1 MTRPAPTHAAKSPA
15 TESAVLPPC
24 MANPQL
30 WDSTDNAEAIAAC
43 RRLCP
48 RRVACAQEVL
58 SNVQNIDGV
67 VAGVALPAQNEHGT
81 SKRRRAAVQHIQ
93 AIAAQRP
100 QPTKADPTTQP
111 GPAGSR
117 GYHAHHGSAGQ
128 PEIADRQGS
137 AAARTTRPAAAQRSC
152 GTTAVIERADDIS
165 SRHVG
170 QTGAAELTGLSKD
183 YLKQLR
189 RLRKGPK
196 WWRTATGEVRYW
208 VIDIE
213 KWMSRRQRSQI
224 LSGGRRRNHHRS
236 AANYP
241 HPRRPVEHSTARQ
254 LSLFESPDIAEP
266 GWSAPS
272 TVRHLANHQGFRN
285 QGVFRPRELQPGQ
298 CDLAGAALI
307 TGLTHN
313 RLRAHHK
320 KGTGPKSWVS
330 GGGIRYWEA
339 DVRAWREQLPD
350 HSGEE
355 PTATEPI
362 AQAS

>member
-15 TESAVLPPC
+15 TEPAALPPC

-30 WDSTDNAEAIAAC
+30 WDSTDSAEAIAAC

-93 AIAAQRP
+93 AIAAQQP
-100 QPTKADPTTQP
+100 QPARTDPTTQT
-111 GPAGSR
+111 GPAAPRR

-128 PEIADRQGS
+128 PEVADRQPS
-137 AAARTTRPAAAQRSC
+137 AAARTTRPATAQRSC
-152 GTTAVIERADDIS
+152 GTTAVIERSDDTS

-213 KWMSRRQRSQI
+213 KWMSRRERSQI

-241 HPRRPVEHSTARQ
+241 HPKRPIEHSAARQ
-254 LSLFESPDIAEP
+254 LSLFESPDVVEP
-266 GWSAPS
+266 GWSAPG
-272 TVRHLANHQGFRN
+272 TVRHLAGQQGFF
-285 QGVFRPRELQPGQ
+285 GPSRPRQLQPGQ

-313 RLRAHHK
+313 QLRVHHAN
-320 KGTGPKSWVS
+320 GTGPKSWVS

-339 DVRAWREQLPD
+339 DVRAWTEQLAD
-350 HSGEE
+350 HRGNDA
-355 PTATEPI
+355 TDTEPI

>member
-15 TESAVLPPC
+15 TESAALPPC

-58 SNVQNIDGV
+58 SNVQNVDGV
-67 VAGVALPAQNEHGT
+67 VAGVALPPQNEHGT

-93 AIAAQRP
+93 AIAAQQP
-100 QPTKADPTTQP
+100 QPKIADPTTES
-111 GPAGSR
+111 GPAPR
-117 GYHAHHGSAGQ
+117 RDYHAHHGSAGR
-128 PEIADRQGS
+128 PEAADCVRS
-137 AAARTTRPAAAQRSC
+137 ATDNAARPAAPQRAC
-152 GTTAVIERADDIS
+152 GATAVIERSDDTPKT
-165 SRHVG
+165 HVG
-170 QTGAAELTGLSKD
+170 TVGAAELTGLSKD

-189 RLRKGPK
+189 RLSKGPK

-213 KWMSRRQRSQI
+213 KWMNRRQRSQI
-224 LSGGRRRNHHRS
+224 LSGGRRRYHRRS

-241 HPRRPVEHSTARQ
+241 HPKRPIEHSAPSQ
-254 LSLFESPDIAEP
+254 LSLFENPDAAA
-266 GWSAPS
+266 GWSAPG
-272 TVRHLANHQGFRN
+272 TVRHLAKHQGFKGN
-285 QGVFRPRELQPGQ
+285 GVPRPRQLHPGQ
-298 CDLAGAALI
+298 CDIAGAALI
-307 TGLTHN
+307 TGLTHD
-313 RLRAHHK
+313 RLRVHHA

-339 DVRAWREQLPD
+339 DVRAWKEQLPD
-350 HSGEE
+350 HSREQ
-355 PTATEPI
+355 PTATQPI

>member
-1 MTRPAPTHAAKSPA
+1 MTRPAPTQAAKSPA
-15 TESAVLPPC
+15 TEQTALPPC

-67 VAGVALPAQNEHGT
+67 VAGVSLPPQNEHGT

-93 AIAAQRP
+93 AIAAQQP
-100 QPTKADPTTQP
+100 QPKIADPTTDTKQAP
-111 GPAGSR
+111 R
-117 GYHAHHGSAGQ
+117 HDYHAHHGSAGR
-128 PEIADRQGS
+128 PEVADR
-137 AAARTTRPAAAQRSC
+137 ARSTTKCPAAPSAPQRVC
-152 GTTAVIERADDIS
+152 GATATIEHAEDTPK
-165 SRHVG
+165 RHVG
-170 QTGAAELTGLSKD
+170 TVGAAELTGLSKD

-189 RLRKGPK
+189 RLSKGPK

-213 KWMSRRQRSQI
+213 KWMNRRQRSQI
-224 LSGGRRRNHHRS
+224 LSGGRRRNHRHS

-241 HPRRPVEHSTARQ
+241 HPKRPIEHSTPSQ
-254 LSLFESPDIAEP
+254 LSLFDSPDASP
-266 GWSAPS
+266 GWSAPG
-272 TVRHLANHQGFRN
+272 TVRHLAKHQGFKGN
-285 QGVFRPRELQPGQ
+285 GVPRPRQLQPGQ
-298 CDLAGAALI
+298 CDIAGAALI

-313 RLRAHHK
+313 RLRAHHAHS
-320 KGTGPKSWVS
+320 TGPKSWVS

-339 DVRAWREQLPD
+339 DVRAWKDQNPD
-350 HSGEE
+350 CCTEDQSG
-355 PTATEPI
+355 PQTI